1 MKRIKR
7 EDNSYW
13 ADRQKAAQDKLT
25 DKKIEEI
32 DEQMIKYYE
41 RTMRTVFYDFEVT
54 YLHILKAVAD
64 DRQPTPADLYKL
76 DRYWEMQARLRDE
89 LQKLG
94 DKQIYLL
101 SHKFEEEF
109 WEIYDS
115 IAIKSLK
122 HFSTISTEG
131 ARQMINSIWVADGKS
146 WSQRVWKNI
155 EQLTELLN
163 EELINCAVSGRK
175 TTELKEKLQE
185 RFNVSYSQAKSIV
198 NTEMA
203 HIQTEAARQRYED
216 YGIREVMVWADKDER
231 RCEVCGELHMKKYPV
246 GAAIPIP
253 AHPNCR
259 CCIIP
264 VVDED

>member
-1 MKRIKR
+1 MKKI
-7 EDNSYW
+7 NNYW

-25 DKKIEEI
+25 DKKIEEV
-32 DEQMIKYYE
+32 DKQLVKYYGQ
-41 RTMRTVFYDFEVT
+41 TMKAVITDFEATYNKILVT
-54 YLHILKAVAD
+54 VAAGGS
-64 DRQPTPADLYKL
+64 PTPADLYKL
-76 DRYWEMQARLRDE
+76 DRYWEMQGRLRDE

-109 WEIYDS
+109 FDVYDS
-115 IAIKSLK
+115 IAIKGAKS
-122 HFSTISTEG
+122 FSTISTEA
-131 ARQMINSIWVADGKS
+131 ARQMINSIWVADGKT
-146 WSQRVWKNI
+146 WSQRIWKNI

-163 EELINCAVSGRK
+163 EELISCVVSGRK
-175 TTELKEKLQE
+175 TSYLKEALQE
-185 RFNVSYSQAKSIV
+185 KFLVSYGKADSIV
-198 NTEMA
+198 RTEMA
-203 HIQTEAARQRYED
+203 HIQTQAARQRYED

-231 RCEVCGELHMKKYPV
+231 RCDVCGKLHTKKYPV

-264 VVDED
+264 VVED